1 MNALESNYGMVHRIL
16 VYVLV
21 LNIVVVVGKMFVGFL
36 SNSLSMISD
45 SLHSLL
51 DASSNIIGLIGINIA
66 RRKPD
71 EGHPYGHTKYVS
83 LATLSIAFLLVI
95 TGFEVFQGAISRF
108 INPVTPEITLLNWI
122 VMLVTISIN
131 IFVSRFEKNKGIK
144 LKSSILVADSLH
156 TNTDI
161 YVSLSVI
168 VSFILIILGYPLFDP
183 VISILIALVIFY
195 TGFSIISKMSGA
207 LTDSLVIPSDL
218 IKKVVY
224 NVQGV
229 RGVHKIRSRGTDTEC
244 FIDLHV
250 IVDSKLSV
258 EEGHSISVEV
268 EENLKQA
275 FPFIKDVTVHIEP
288 FFERGVKRG

>member
-1 MNALESNYGMVHRIL
+1 MESNYGMVHRIL

-168 VSFILIILGYPLFDP
+168 V
-183 VISILIALVIFY
+183 
-195 TGFSIISKMSGA
+195 
-207 LTDSLVIPSDL
+207 
-218 IKKVVY
+218 
-224 NVQGV
+224 
-229 RGVHKIRSRGTDTEC
+229 
-244 FIDLHV
+244 
-250 IVDSKLSV
+250 
-258 EEGHSISVEV
+258 
-268 EENLKQA
+268 
-275 FPFIKDVTVHIEP
+275 
-288 FFERGVKRG
+288 